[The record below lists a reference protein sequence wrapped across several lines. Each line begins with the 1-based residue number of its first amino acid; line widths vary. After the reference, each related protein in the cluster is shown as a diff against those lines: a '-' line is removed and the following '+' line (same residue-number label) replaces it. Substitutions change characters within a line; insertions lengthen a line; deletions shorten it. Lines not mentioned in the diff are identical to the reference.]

1 MKNLNVIEFSPKD
14 KIIFNLIRLENGIIN
29 LVERYEFED
38 INYKN
43 GKILKIIP
51 LKEKIQTEIKKFE
64 ELIGPFKNIITI
76 YDKPTIIRKKFVLKG
91 KDERKIKESDIENMI
106 DLIKNAVQEERKEI
120 IHFFK
125 NEFYLDDKKVTSP
138 VGERGKNLIGV
149 FTVCT
154 IEKEKIKL
162 LNSLFDKRDSLL
174 GIFLSPILL
183 INGLKESFSKNFII
197 EIEDKFTYA
206 MFGYDNLPHQIEY
219 FEVGVKDILRDLSY
233 VLEIP
238 PRDTEEIVFKK
249 GALDSRIFLDTD
261 YPISLEKKVA
271 SMRVYEI
278 LEMIEKKTKRL
289 PFKFYPD
296 EIVLC
301 GEGAK
306 IKNIRDF
313 TKEYFNLPVSIG
325 EPVDYKSELKL
336 DNIDLIPVIGAVRS
350 IFEEKEKVSFLS
362 KFFKIF
368 EKIFEWGGK

>member
-1 MKNLNVIEFSPKD
+1 MKNLNVIELSPRD
-14 KIIFNLIRLENGIIN
+14 RIIFNLIRIEDGIIN
-29 LVERYEFED
+29 LVERDEFED

-43 GKILKIIP
+43 GKILKLSP

-76 YDKPTIIRKKFVLKG
+76 YDKPTIIRKKFILKS

-106 DLIKNAVQEERKEI
+106 DLIKSAVQEERKEI

-125 NEFYLDDKKVTSP
+125 NEFYLDNKKVSSP
-138 VGERGKNLIGV
+138 IGERGKNLIGV
-149 FTVCT
+149 FTVCA

-162 LNSLFDKRDSLL
+162 LNSLFDKKDSLL
-174 GIFLSPILL
+174 GVFLSPILL

-206 MFGYDNLPHQIEY
+206 IFGYDNLPHEIEY

-278 LEMIEKKTKRL
+278 LEMVEKKIKRL

-306 IKNIRDF
+306 IKNIKDF

-325 EPVDYKSELKL
+325 EPVDYKSELKI

-350 IFEEKEKVSFLS
+350 IFEEREKVSFLS

-368 EKIFEWGGK
+368 EKIFD

>member
-1 MKNLNVIEFSPKD
+1 
-14 KIIFNLIRLENGIIN
+14 
-29 LVERYEFED
+29 
-38 INYKN
+38 
-43 GKILKIIP
+43 
-51 LKEKIQTEIKKFE
+51 
-64 ELIGPFKNIITI
+64 
-76 YDKPTIIRKKFVLKG
+76 
-91 KDERKIKESDIENMI
+91 NMV
-106 DLIKNAVQEERKEI
+106 DLIKNAVQGERKEI

-206 MFGYDNLPHQIEY
+206 IFGYDNLPHQIEY

-306 IKNIRDF
+306 IKNIKDF

-350 IFEEKEKVSFLS
+350 IIEEKEKVSFLS

-368 EKIFEWGGK
+368 EKIFE